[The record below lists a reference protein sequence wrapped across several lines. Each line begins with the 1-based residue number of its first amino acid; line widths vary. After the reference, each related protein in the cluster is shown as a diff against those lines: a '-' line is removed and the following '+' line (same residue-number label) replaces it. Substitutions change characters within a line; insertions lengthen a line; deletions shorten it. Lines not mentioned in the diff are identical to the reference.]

1 MSVRAQ
7 EGGQHIGTH
16 LPALLQAKGLHMRS
30 QVLRKHVVPKGFVMG
45 GWGETHDS
53 GLCLQQGMQ
62 GGEKSN
68 KNINAKDV

>member
-45 GWGETHDS
+45 GWGRRMTVVS
-53 GLCLQQGMQ
+53 AF
-62 GGEKSN
+62 N
-68 KNINAKDV
+68 KECKEVRNQIKI